1 MKIFQSCLWQTN
13 TTLIEGKEE
22 CFLFDP
28 TYYPHELEHI
38 KGALPD
44 KPLNLIYTHAD
55 WDHIAG
61 FSAFSYGHTIGH
73 QQVKEQ
79 NDQLEKARSFDL
91 EWYVARNKEL
101 NFPRIDEEIVG
112 ETTKVVSDD
121 TLYFLPIPGHT
132 SDMMATFF
140 VERKVVVAGDILSDL
155 EFPFIFHS
163 SRKYVKSLQKM
174 KEKIME
180 HAIHTLI
187 PGHGRPILN
196 SQPEILQ
203 RIEDDLAYLHQ
214 IMSGNQFATYRQQ
227 PIPPHL
233 IPRHEGNIEFVEA
246 ELNK

>member
-13 TTLIEGKEE
+13 STLIEGKEE

-61 FSAFSYGHTIGH
+61 FSEFSYGHTIGH

-79 NDQLEKARSFDL
+79 SGQLEKARSFDL

-101 NFPRIDEEIVG
+101 QFPRIDEEIDR

-121 TLYFLPIPGHT
+121 TLHFLPIPGHT

-140 VERKVVVAGDILSDL
+140 LERKVVVAGDVLSNL
-155 EFPFIFHS
+155 EFPFIFYS
-163 SRKYVKSLQKM
+163 SQKYLESLEKM
-174 KEKIME
+174 KEKVLE
-180 HAIHTLI
+180 FGIHTLV
-187 PGHGRPILN
+187 PGHGLPVLDSHR
-196 SQPEILQ
+196 EILR
-203 RIEDDLAYLHQ
+203 RIEDDLEYFHQ
-214 IMSGNQFATYRQQ
+214 LRSGNQLARYRGE
-227 PIPPHL
+227 PIPIHL
-233 IPRHEGNIEFVEA
+233 ISRHEGNIKFVEM
-246 ELNK
+246 ENE